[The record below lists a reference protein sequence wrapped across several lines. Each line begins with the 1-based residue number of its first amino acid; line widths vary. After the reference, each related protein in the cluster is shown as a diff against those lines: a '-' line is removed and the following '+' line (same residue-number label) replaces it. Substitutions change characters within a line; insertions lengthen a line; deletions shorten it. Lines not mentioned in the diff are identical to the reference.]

1 MRPLQGLRILTFEQY
16 GAGPFGTQQL
26 ADLGAEVIKVEQAG
40 SVGDYL
46 RALGPYYVGN
56 KPGESD
62 AGLFFQSLNRNKKS
76 LSLNIRSDDGR
87 RVLHELV
94 ATADAIAGNLRG
106 DVPEKLGLTYE
117 QLKKVNPAIVCAHCS
132 AYGRTG
138 SRREWPGYDY
148 LMQAEAG
155 YLTLCGEPDSPPAR
169 FGLSLVDYM
178 SGQNMAL
185 GLVSAV
191 LKARETGQGRNIDVS
206 LYDTAVFNL
215 SYLAAWAMNTEYEPD
230 RAPRS
235 AHPSVV
241 PCQLYRTADGWIFI
255 MCNKPDFWPVLCEL
269 IGRPELANDDRFVDF
284 DTRLKHRDA
293 LTEILDG
300 TLSTQSTSHW
310 MGLFAGRIPAAP
322 VLTPKAALASEFFAE
337 RQLSQTLT
345 ASQGDAFKVLAQP
358 IQTGDDRSDDRAAPV
373 MGQDTDD
380 LLADLGYSPE
390 TIAQMRNA
398 GTV

>member
-1 MRPLQGLRILTFEQY
+1 
-16 GAGPFGTQQL
+16 
-26 ADLGAEVIKVEQAG
+26 
-40 SVGDYL
+40 
-46 RALGPYYVGN
+46 
-56 KPGESD
+56 
-62 AGLFFQSLNRNKKS
+62 
-76 LSLNIRSDDGR
+76 
-87 RVLHELV
+87 
-94 ATADAIAGNLRG
+94 
-106 DVPEKLGLTYE
+106 
-117 QLKKVNPAIVCAHCS
+117 
-132 AYGRTG
+132 
-138 SRREWPGYDY
+138 
-148 LMQAEAG
+148 MQAEAG